1 MKSLLMAV
9 LILCLPALA
18 TPLKPVNASIDPID
32 RGHIFVLF
40 DNPAPTA
47 ASVDQPGYWL
57 VYETTKGGSRRVE
70 VERVDISDLGTKQV
84 GLYLV
89 RKIAPP
95 PDIKSVAI
103 TLANQTDIVAVP
115 KIDSTSGIKPG
126 PEVIESTNKTDSDI
140 YFNGSYTAVV
150 GGDPVYD
157 IDAFA
162 GYMRA
167 IPGTD
172 GTYGRIGL
180 YGQVRTKM
188 STVADPNS
196 FLNYLVYQKVIWH
209 SVEYVQA
216 PVFNYRFFGAEFDRT
231 AKELNLL
238 TSPTIT
244 IPILPVKVPSNVS
257 GKIDP
262 WPMFNLTVGAEFVNV
277 RKSVLAPVGDWHT
290 RGLAGMN
297 FAIGYTPKKNGFYS
311 LKLTSSWQV
320 RLPSAPEIFYDD
332 KFAPID
338 PSTGK
343 KNVKKTPPM
352 LGTQPRHFL
361 DTKVSYNFSS
371 WGGVT
376 FEHSYGSLPP
386 IFFKTDQT
394 FAVGLSLTLK
404 QGDYGRY
411 SILKP

>member
-1 MKSLLMAV
+1 MTKSLLLAV
-9 LILCLPALA
+9 LFLCAPALA
-18 TPLKPVNASIDPID
+18 TPLKPINASIDPND
-32 RGHIFVLF
+32 RSHIFVLF
-40 DNPAPTA
+40 DNPAPTD
-47 ASVDQPGYWL
+47 ASVNQPSYWL
-57 VYETTKGGSRRVE
+57 VYETTKGGSQRVG
-70 VERVDISDLGTKQV
+70 VERVDTSQLPTKQV
-84 GLYLV
+84 DLYLA
-89 RKIAPP
+89 RKIAARS
-95 PDIKSVAI
+95 DVKSVAI
-103 TLANQTDIVAVP
+103 TLANPTDIVAVP
-115 KIDSTSGIKPG
+115 KVDFGITPG
-126 PEVIESTNKTDSDI
+126 PEAVESSSKTDSDI
-140 YFNGSYTAVV
+140 YFNGSYTAVID
-150 GGDPVYD
+150 GDPVYD

-162 GYMRA
+162 GYMHA

-172 GTYGRIGL
+172 GTFGRVGL

-188 STVADPNS
+188 SPVADPNS

-209 SVEYVQA
+209 STDYVQA

-231 AKELNLL
+231 AKELNLI
-238 TSPTIT
+238 TSPTFT
-244 IPILPVKVPSNVS
+244 IPIVPVKPPSNVS
-257 GKIDP
+257 GKLDP
-262 WPMFNLTVGAEFVNV
+262 WPMFSMTLGAEFINV
-277 RKSVLAPVGDWHT
+277 RKSVLATVGDWHT

-297 FAIGYTPKKNGFYS
+297 FTIGHTPKKNGYYS

-361 DTKVSYNFSS
+361 DTKVSYNFTS
-371 WGGVT
+371 WGGIT

-386 IFFKTDQT
+386 AFIKTDQT